1 MDHTPLFEPAQLGPI
16 QLSNRIMSSGHQTT
30 LVHDHLP
37 TDDFFAYHLTRA
49 RGGAGLVVLEAH
61 SVHESG
67 LLTDHTIDASTD
79 AIVEAYEPFAEA
91 IHEADTR
98 LMAQLFHGGR
108 ERYAGEYG
116 PPALSA
122 SDEPTDRL
130 NVIPRPME
138 TAEVYEMI
146 DAFADA
152 AVRMEQAGLDGVEI
166 VGSHTYLPAQFWSP
180 NVNNRNDEFGGTLEN
195 RCRFTVEIADRIREH
210 TTDNFVVGIRLSA
223 EEHSEQGLSFD
234 ETLPII
240 EHIDNTTSLDYW
252 SVVVGSSSTHEGCSY
267 IVPPATESETVTQS
281 PAAVIDQVVDGEMIV
296 TSRINTP
303 EKAMR
308 MLDETG
314 ADVVGMT
321 RALIADPELPRKTKS
336 GEWDDVIP
344 CVACNQGCIGR
355 YQEGLP
361 IRCTINPVTGREA
374 EYSDLDSVTTP
385 KSVLVVGGGPAGLVA
400 ATTAGE
406 RGHDVTLLEATDN
419 LGGQV
424 TAYADLDHRGRY
436 EDWLAT
442 LESRLDEHDV
452 TVELNTRFE
461 PDDVAAYDS
470 DEFILATG
478 ATGRKP
484 EIPVTE
490 SVPAYTAGEALRA
503 DDPFGD
509 DVLVADWDGN
519 EAALDVAIEATDAGA
534 NVEIV
539 TEAYT
544 PGESVQ
550 QYIQNTLLGDLY
562 AEDVTLT
569 PHYRVDAVMGDEV
582 ALQNVFNDERERRD
596 SVDTVVFAHGG
607 EANCEQYNILSEAD
621 VSVHRVGDCW
631 APRSLDESVWE
642 AFETATKL

>member
-1 MDHTPLFEPAQLGPI
+1 MEYAPLFDPTRLGSI
-16 QLSNRIMSSGHQTT
+16 QLPNRIMSSGHQTT
-30 LVHDHLP
+30 LVDEYLP
-37 TDDFFAYHLTRA
+37 TDAFFEYHLERA

-61 SVHESG
+61 AVHESG

-79 AIVEAYEPFAEA
+79 DIVETYEPFAEA
-91 IHEADTR
+91 MHMAGTR
-98 LMAQLFHGGR
+98 LLAQLFHGGR
-108 ERYAGEYG
+108 ERYAGEYA

-166 VGSHTYLPAQFWSP
+166 VGSHSYLPAQFWSP
-180 NVNNRNDEFGGTLEN
+180 NVNNRDDEFGGTLEN
-195 RCRFTVEIADRIREH
+195 RCRFTVAIADRIRQH
-210 TTDNFVVGIRLSA
+210 TGDDFVVGIRISA
-223 EEHSEQGLSFD
+223 EERSEQGLSFE

-240 EHIDNTTSLDYW
+240 EHIDDVATLDYW
-252 SVVVGSSSTHEGCSY
+252 SIVVGSSSTQEGCSY

-281 PAAVIDQVVDGEMIV
+281 PATVIDQTVDGETIV

-303 EKAMR
+303 EKAIR
-308 MLDETG
+308 MLTETG

-321 RALIADPELPRKTKS
+321 RALIADPELPAKTKA

-385 KSVLVVGGGPAGLVA
+385 KSILVVGGGPAGLVT
-400 ATTAGE
+400 ATTAAE
-406 RGHDVTLLEATDN
+406 RGHDVTLLEATSD

-436 EDWLAT
+436 QDWLAT
-442 LESRLDEHDV
+442 LTSRLDDHDV
-452 TVELNTRFE
+452 TVELDTQFD
-461 PDDVAAYDS
+461 PDDVAAYDP
-470 DEFILATG
+470 DELVLATG
-478 ATGRKP
+478 ATGRRP
-484 EIPVTE
+484 DIPVAG
-490 SVPAYTAGEALRA
+490 SVSSCTAIEALRA

-509 DVLVADWDGN
+509 EVLVADWDGN
-519 EAALDVAIEATDAGA
+519 EAALDVASEAINAGA
-534 NVEIV
+534 DVEIV
-539 TEAYT
+539 TAAYT

-562 AEDVTLT
+562 SEGVILT
-569 PHYRVDAVMGDEV
+569 PHHRVDAVEADEIV
-582 ALQNVFNDERERRD
+582 LQNVFNDDRERRD

-607 EANCEQYNILSEAD
+607 NADYEQYRALSGTD
-621 VSVHRVGDCW
+621 VSIHRVGDCW
-631 APRSLDESVWE
+631 APRSLDEAVWE
-642 AFETATKL
+642 AFETATEL